1 MAKVILI
8 CGKIC
13 SGKTTYAYTLC
24 QQGKAVLLSC
34 DELMLSL
41 LDKYLGERHEV
52 YAQRTEAYLLQKSL
66 EILRTGISVVL
77 DWGPWTKAGRSQL
90 KTFYAKQGIQLELHA
105 LRLKD
110 AKWRARIAARNAA
123 VDAGAYQ
130 AYHVDDGLLHKFQTR
145 YEEPTVDEVDCWIDV

>member
-8 CGKIC
+8 CGKLC
-13 SGKTTYAYTLC
+13 SGKTTYAHMLC
-24 QQGKAVLLSC
+24 QQEKAVLLSC

-41 LDKYLGERHEV
+41 LDEYLGERHEV

-66 EILRTGISVVL
+66 EILRTGISVIL

-123 VDAGAYQ
+123 VEKRTYQ
-130 AYHVDDGLLHKFQTR
+130 AYHVDDGLLDKFQTH
-145 YEEPTVDEVDCWIDV
+145 YEEPTADEVDCWIDV